1 MDEHSVESLAEV
13 FRCFICMEKLKDA
26 HLCPHCSKLC
36 CYTCIRRWLTE
47 QRSQC
52 PHCRASLHM
61 HELVNCRWVEEVT
74 QQLDTLQLAG
84 AVKGDAGEKEV
95 CSAHKEKLSVYCW
108 NCKQCICHQCA
119 LWGGTHSDHVFK
131 PLDEIYEQ
139 HVSQIKEE
147 FVRLRRRLAELISLV
162 QEVEKSVES
171 VRVAKDER
179 VHEIRHAVEHMI
191 SRLDAQLKS
200 KLLTLMA
207 QKNSLSQE
215 TEQLETVLKSV
226 EQQLNTSCKSE
237 LIVLSTD
244 ILRNMTDIQSKP
256 MASFVTAAVPADFPS
271 EIVPP
276 YDGST
281 FVMHNF
287 SVLQQRADP
296 VYSSALHMC
305 GLTWR
310 LKVYPDGNGVVRG
323 NYLSVFLELSA
334 GLPETSKYEYRVE
347 MIHQGSRDPS
357 KTIVREFASDFD
369 VGECWGYNRF
379 FRLDLLASEGYLN
392 TEHDTLILGFQV
404 RSPTFFQKCRDQMWC
419 INQLQ
424 TAQAQYITQINDL
437 KERLAIELSRNQATL
452 AVKTDAGD
460 LQIPMQEQIST
471 SSSVSTGVNVCPLMS
486 NVAASPL
493 LSPTYSLSSP
503 VQPPSSNFTS
513 ISNNEYMFSSLVNP
527 ADMSK
532 SENSIDTDTN
542 KSLEKSIDSEETIHG
557 SDQEASATRMKTKCS
572 KGTNVHEHDC
582 TQIEQAHRRQS
593 RIACSHPN
601 AHKCNYKAAVLLDS
615 YDASCEADSSSS
627 DNEIVSESHGEEAVA
642 GPSTSGALASAAL
655 EENSNDENDLEEET
669 VSEDIE
675 FQFASK
681 RAPRRQRLHS
691 WNTLSN
697 PAGAQKGNS
706 SNDRNNL
713 FEIPSDDDES
723 VLLRLLELQHQNPY
737 RNWGSN
743 STRETPKPN
752 EKQKNSHS
760 CRHSLLLSSLL
771 ANQCLGGATASQGD
785 PQLMPAST
793 TSPPFEFPTLSKI
806 MSSRK
811 KWENGNNCFR
821 LSDVEHPNNEPA
833 CATGY
838 LDPQYMLDHF
848 SAQPS
853 ASTGTYTMAPSNI
866 PEQGNSTSSQQHQRL
881 KKVEASG
888 DPSHASTSVFDG
900 IQGQNSSGNGNRPPG
915 FSVFDVIRD
924 QSSTG
929 DGIRGQGLSCEVN
942 HPTSTSS
949 FDGGQGSSGGSK
961 RAPGPSVFD
970 SIRDQGPSAYPD
982 APTVPSNDGAPK
994 GCGLWMPPQS
1004 HKPLPGPKPSWAIRH
1019 GAAKREHPIT
1029 SAHSEKI
1036 SLLIQSNLLHSDC
1049 EANDD
1054 SSATT
1059 SSSSSND
1066 SVCENTDVHDKK
1078 DE

>member
-1 MDEHSVESLAEV
+1 
-13 FRCFICMEKLKDA
+13 
-26 HLCPHCSKLC
+26 
-36 CYTCIRRWLTE
+36 
-47 QRSQC
+47 
-52 PHCRASLHM
+52 M

-74 QQLDTLQLAG
+74 QQLDTLQLVG
-84 AVKGDAGEKEV
+84 AVKGDAAEKEV
-95 CSAHKEKLSVYCW
+95 CKSHKEKLSVYCW
-108 NCKQCICHQCA
+108 NCKLCICHQCA

-131 PLDEIYEQ
+131 PLDEIYDQ

-226 EQQLNTSCKSE
+226 EQHLNTSCKSE

-244 ILRNMTDIQSKP
+244 ILRNMTEIQSKP

-296 VYSSALHMC
+296 VYSPALHVC

-452 AVKTDAGD
+452 AVKTDTGD
-460 LQIPMQEQIST
+460 LQIPIQEQMPT
-471 SSSVSTGVNVCPLMS
+471 SGSVSTGVNVCPLMS

-503 VQPPSSNFTS
+503 IQPPSSNFTS
-513 ISNNEYMFSSLVNP
+513 ISNNDYMIAPTTDL

-532 SENSIDTDTN
+532 SENSIDENIN

-557 SDQEASATRMKTKCS
+557 NDGEASGTRMKVKCA

-582 TQIEQAHRRQS
+582 TQIEQARRRQN
-593 RIACSHPN
+593 RMACGHSS

-627 DNEIVSESHGEEAVA
+627 DNEIVSECHGEDAA
-642 GPSTSGALASAAL
+642 ARPSTSGASASAVL

-669 VSEDIE
+669 VSDDIE

-681 RAPRRQRLHS
+681 HAPRRQRLHS
-691 WNTLSN
+691 WNSLSN
-697 PAGAQKGNS
+697 PAGGAQKGS
-706 SNDRNNL
+706 SSSGERSNL

-737 RNWGSN
+737 RNWGTNLASDA
-743 STRETPKPN
+743 TPN
-752 EKQKNSHS
+752 NDKQKNGHS

-771 ANQCLGGATASQGD
+771 ANQCMSG
-785 PQLMPAST
+785 PQSDQPTSST
-793 TSPPFEFPTLSKI
+793 TSPSLEFPTLSKI

-811 KWENGNNCFR
+811 KWENGSSTSNCFR
-821 LSDVEHPNNEPA
+821 LSDMERLHSEMA
-833 CATGY
+833 CASGY
-838 LDPQYMLDHF
+838 PDPPPPVSSYLTSDQF
-848 SAQPS
+848 SQ
-853 ASTGTYTMAPSNI
+853 STSSSIFTMAPSNNI
-866 PEQGNSTSSQQHQRL
+866 PEQQGSDSSSKQHQRL
-881 KKVEASG
+881 KKIESPGTLDGVL
-888 DPSHASTSVFDG
+888 PS
-900 IQGQNSSGNGNRPPG
+900 SSAY
-915 FSVFDVIRD
+915 
-924 QSSTG
+924 G
-929 DGIRGQGLSCEVN
+929 DGAAKI
-942 HPTSTSS
+942 
-949 FDGGQGSSGGSK
+949 
-961 RAPGPSVFD
+961 
-970 SIRDQGPSAYPD
+970 
-982 APTVPSNDGAPK
+982 DGAK
-994 GCGLWMPPQS
+994 GCSGLWMPPQSS
-1004 HKPLPGPKPSWAIRH
+1004 HKPLPGPKPSWAIR
-1019 GAAKREHPIT
+1019 AAKREHPVT
-1029 SAHSEKI
+1029 SAHSEKLA
-1036 SLLIQSNLLHSDC
+1036 LLMQSNLLHSDC

-1066 SVCENTDVHDKK
+1066 SVCENTDAAHAKK
-1078 DE
+1078 EE

>member
-1 MDEHSVESLAEV
+1 MMDEHSVESLAEV

-74 QQLDTLQLAG
+74 QQLDTLQLVG
-84 AVKGDAGEKEV
+84 AVKGDNTEKEL
-95 CSAHKEKLSVYCW
+95 CKAHKEKLTVFCW

-139 HVSQIKEE
+139 HVSQIKDE
-147 FVRLRRRLAELISLV
+147 FIRLRRRLSELISLV

-215 TEQLETVLKSV
+215 TEQLESVLKSV
-226 EQQLNTSCKSE
+226 EQQLNTCCKSE
-237 LIVLSTD
+237 LILLSNE
-244 ILRNMTDIQSKP
+244 LLQNMTEIQCKP

-287 SVLQQRADP
+287 SILQQRADP
-296 VYSSALHMC
+296 VYSPPLHVC

-392 TEHDTLILGFQV
+392 AERDTLILGFQV

-437 KERLAIELSRNQATL
+437 KERLAIELSRNQAALNNTRTE
-452 AVKTDAGD
+452 TDA
-460 LQIPMQEQIST
+460 QIVLPDHVPT
-471 SSSVSTGVNVCPLMS
+471 SVGASICSLMS
-486 NVAASPL
+486 TATVTSP
-493 LSPTYSLSSP
+493 LSPTFSVTSP
-503 VQPPSSNFTS
+503 LQPPLSTVSSL
-513 ISNNEYMFSSLVNP
+513 SNNEYLITSLNSTFE
-527 ADMSK
+527 ACK
-532 SENSIDTDTN
+532 CENSIDSEVAEP
-542 KSLEKSIDSEETIHG
+542 KSLEKSIDSEVAYGEPRALG
-557 SDQEASATRMKTKCS
+557 TRMKV
-572 KGTNVHEHDC
+572 KGNACHDC
-582 TQIEQAHRRQS
+582 SYEQNRGS
-593 RIACSHPN
+593 ACSH
-601 AHKCNYKAAVLLDS
+601 KCNLKDVVLLDS

-627 DNEIVSESHGEEAVA
+627 DNEAVSDVNNGEGRTRHCAH
-642 GPSTSGALASAAL
+642 L
-655 EENSNDENDLEEET
+655 EENSNDENDVDEET
-669 VSEDIE
+669 IGEDLDFSFI
-675 FQFASK
+675 SMS
-681 RAPRRQRLHS
+681 RPRRQRLHS
-691 WNTLSN
+691 WNSLTTPPLS
-697 PAGAQKGNS
+697 QKNFGS
-706 SNDRNNL
+706 SFERNL
-713 FEIPSDDDES
+713 LEMPSDDDEIA
-723 VLLRLLELQHQNPY
+723 LLRLLELQHQKPLRHCVANPVADLQKQ
-737 RNWGSN
+737 G
-743 STRETPKPN
+743 
-752 EKQKNSHS
+752 EKQKNGHS

-771 ANQCLGGATASQGD
+771 ANQCSSNAHNDQQSSIF
-785 PQLMPAST
+785 PPADL
-793 TSPPFEFPTLSKI
+793 PALSKI

-811 KWENGNNCFR
+811 KWESGANSCFK
-821 LSDVEHPNNEPA
+821 LNEIETSEQA
-833 CATGY
+833 CQAAC
-838 LDPQYMLDHF
+838 LDSPSTTSLLDQFPQPCSSK
-848 SAQPS
+848 SAFP
-853 ASTGTYTMAPSNI
+853 
-866 PEQGNSTSSQQHQRL
+866 STSATVAETDIHGKHQRL
-881 KKVEASG
+881 RKSEEKPLQG
-888 DPSHASTSVFDG
+888 ASTNEDPRKNCS
-900 IQGQNSSGNGNRPPG
+900 
-915 FSVFDVIRD
+915 
-924 QSSTG
+924 
-929 DGIRGQGLSCEVN
+929 
-942 HPTSTSS
+942 
-949 FDGGQGSSGGSK
+949 
-961 RAPGPSVFD
+961 
-970 SIRDQGPSAYPD
+970 
-982 APTVPSNDGAPK
+982 
-994 GCGLWMPPQS
+994 LWMAS
-1004 HKPLPGPKPSWAIRH
+1004 HKPLPGPKPNWTLLQ
-1019 GAAKREHPIT
+1019 GTAKREQPIT
-1029 SAHSEKI
+1029 SASSENKAFHSKANTHNSACDVNSELNI
-1036 SLLIQSNLLHSDC
+1036 TSSN
-1049 EANDD
+1049 
-1054 SSATT
+1054 
-1059 SSSSSND
+1059 SSSSSE
-1066 SVCENTDVHDKK
+1066 SSSASSKK
-1078 DE
+1078 SQE

>member
-1 MDEHSVESLAEV
+1 MNMDEHSVESLAEV

-74 QQLDTLQLAG
+74 QQLDTLQLVG
-84 AVKGDAGEKEV
+84 ATKEDSEKEQ
-95 CSAHKEKLSVYCW
+95 CKIHKEKLSVYCW
-108 NCKQCICHQCA
+108 NCKKCICHQCA

-147 FVRLRRRLAELISLV
+147 FVRLRRRLSELISLV

-215 TEQLETVLKSV
+215 TEQLETILKSV
-226 EQQLNTSCKSE
+226 EQQLNMSCKSE
-237 LIVLSTD
+237 LVSISNE
-244 ILRNMTDIQSKP
+244 ILQRMAEIQSKP

-296 VYSSALHMC
+296 VYSPPLSVC

-392 TEHDTLILGFQV
+392 TERDTLILGFQV

-424 TAQAQYITQINDL
+424 TAQAQYISQINDL
-437 KERLAIELSRNQATL
+437 KERLAIELSRNQAIVGNKTETVKMPDQTSSGNSCIPTTL
-452 AVKTDAGD
+452 AVCPLIGSMASPLISPT
-460 LQIPMQEQIST
+460 QVIST
-471 SSSVSTGVNVCPLMS
+471 SVTTSLS
-486 NVAASPL
+486 NFSPL
-493 LSPTYSLSSP
+493 PSNDCFVTVPMNSL
-503 VQPPSSNFTS
+503 
-513 ISNNEYMFSSLVNP
+513 E
-527 ADMSK
+527 AAK
-532 SENSIDTDTN
+532 CENSIDSEITT
-542 KSLEKSIDSEETIHG
+542 KSLEKSIDSEDTLLNEGPTYR
-557 SDQEASATRMKTKCS
+557 TRMRVKLLKNTE
-572 KGTNVHEHDC
+572 HEC
-582 TQIEQAHRRQS
+582 TQHELMCGRNSRTSCGRRS
-593 RIACSHPN
+593 
-601 AHKCNYKAAVLLDS
+601 HKCNFADAILLDS

-627 DNEIVSESHGEEAVA
+627 DNEVVSECSEHIANQ
-642 GPSTSGALASAAL
+642 SGCSLPGCSVV
-655 EENSNDENDLEEET
+655 EENSNDENDNEDET
-669 VSEDIE
+669 ISDDIE
-675 FQFASK
+675 FQFTSK
-681 RAPRRQRLHS
+681 RVPHRQRLHS

-697 PAGAQKGNS
+697 HSRSDRTLNS
-706 SNDRNNL
+706 CERNAMPD
-713 FEIPSDDDES
+713 IPSDDDES
-723 VLLRLLELQHQNPY
+723 ALLRLLELQHQNPHH
-737 RNWGSN
+737 NCSAK
-743 STRETPKPN
+743 SVADLPKHG
-752 EKQKNSHS
+752 HS

-771 ANQCLGGATASQGD
+771 ATQRMSGLVNDQHAVSTSVAS
-785 PQLMPAST
+785 P
-793 TSPPFEFPTLSKI
+793 EFPTLAKI
-806 MSSRK
+806 ISSRR
-811 KWENGNNCFR
+811 KWESGIDNTCFHHSDLNPQPGTSSDYAETPFPMLGP
-821 LSDVEHPNNEPA
+821 LSINSSSSSF
-833 CATGY
+833 G
-838 LDPQYMLDHF
+838 
-848 SAQPS
+848 S
-853 ASTGTYTMAPSNI
+853 ASGGKIKNLD
-866 PEQGNSTSSQQHQRL
+866 EFSSKEQHQRL
-881 KKVEASG
+881 KK
-888 DPSHASTSVFDG
+888 
-900 IQGQNSSGNGNRPPG
+900 N
-915 FSVFDVIRD
+915 
-924 QSSTG
+924 
-929 DGIRGQGLSCEVN
+929 EV
-942 HPTSTSS
+942 
-949 FDGGQGSSGGSK
+949 GGECS
-961 RAPGPSVFD
+961 RL
-970 SIRDQGPSAYPD
+970 
-982 APTVPSNDGAPK
+982 PSNAAEFSK
-994 GCGLWMPPQS
+994 TCSLWLSPS
-1004 HKPLPGPKPSWAIRH
+1004 RKPLVGPKPAWAIMQGR
-1019 GAAKREHPIT
+1019 KDT
-1029 SAHSEKI
+1029 SKSGNSGEDRNQTPGMEESNTSEMNSDNNESASSDKQ
-1036 SLLIQSNLLHSDC
+1036 SL
-1049 EANDD
+1049 
-1054 SSATT
+1054 
-1059 SSSSSND
+1059 
-1066 SVCENTDVHDKK
+1066 
-1078 DE
+1078 

>member
-74 QQLDTLQLAG
+74 QQLDTLQLVG
-84 AVKGDAGEKEV
+84 ATKDDNSEKEQ
-95 CSAHKEKLSVYCW
+95 CKTHKEKLSVYCW

-131 PLDEIYEQ
+131 PLDDIYEQ

-147 FVRLRRRLAELISLV
+147 FVRLRRRLSELISLV

-215 TEQLETVLKSV
+215 TEQLEAVLKSV
-226 EQQLNTSCKSE
+226 EQQLTTSCKSE
-237 LIVLSTD
+237 LVSTSNG
-244 ILRNMTDIQSKP
+244 ILQRMTEIQSKP

-296 VYSSALHMC
+296 VYSPPLNVC

-392 TEHDTLILGFQV
+392 TERDTLILGFQV

-424 TAQAQYITQINDL
+424 TAQAQYISQINDL
-437 KERLAIELSRNQATL
+437 KERLAIELSRNQAIVGGKPETTNL
-452 AVKTDAGD
+452 PQLCD
-460 LQIPMQEQIST
+460 QNCISNN
-471 SSSVSTGVNVCPLMS
+471 SVAPVLTVCPLMGS
-486 NVAASPL
+486 IASPL
-493 LSPTYSLSSP
+493 ISPTQSISTSVTTSLS
-503 VQPPSSNFTS
+503 N
-513 ISNNEYMFSSLVNP
+513 FSSLTTNDCFVTAPLNLEAP
-527 ADMSK
+527 K
-532 SENSIDTDTN
+532 SENSIDCEITPKTV
-542 KSLEKSIDSEETIHG
+542 EKSIDSEDSLLNDLHAYG
-557 SDQEASATRMKTKCS
+557 TRMKIKCPKTSQLEHECMQGDFACGKHNRSSCSHGNSHKCS
-572 KGTNVHEHDC
+572 FSDS
-582 TQIEQAHRRQS
+582 I
-593 RIACSHPN
+593 
-601 AHKCNYKAAVLLDS
+601 LLDS

-627 DNEIVSESHGEEAVA
+627 DNEVISECTEHSLN
-642 GPSTSGALASAAL
+642 PSSCNLVTHSVLD
-655 EENSNDENDLEEET
+655 ENSNDENDNEDET
-669 VSEDIE
+669 ISDDIVLH
-675 FQFASK
+675 FGSTK
-681 RAPRRQRLHS
+681 TVPRRQRLHS
-691 WNTLSN
+691 WNSVSN
-697 PAGAQKGNS
+697 HGRSDQILNPCS
-706 SNDRNNL
+706 ERSIMP
-713 FEIPSDDDES
+713 EIPSDDDETA
-723 VLLRLLELQHQNPY
+723 LLRLLELQHQNPHH
-737 RNWGSN
+737 NCTVKSGDL
-743 STRETPKPN
+743 PKQN
-752 EKQKNSHS
+752 ERQKHGHS

-771 ANQCLGGATASQGD
+771 ATQHLNGQGSDQHSASTAS
-785 PQLMPAST
+785 
-793 TSPPFEFPTLSKI
+793 EFPTLSKI

-811 KWENGNNCFR
+811 KWENGIGNSCFHHSD
-821 LSDVEHPNNEPA
+821 LSPQPGTSSDYAENPS
-833 CATGY
+833 Y
-838 LDPQYMLDHF
+838 LLDTF
-848 SAQPS
+848 SLNPTTS
-853 ASTGTYTMAPSNI
+853 TFSTSTGVKKKNADLF
-866 PEQGNSTSSQQHQRL
+866 SSKEHQRL
-881 KKVEASG
+881 KKSEISGDCSQMASG
-888 DPSHASTSVFDG
+888 TSEMTKSCSLWLSPS
-900 IQGQNSSGNGNRPPG
+900 R
-915 FSVFDVIRD
+915 
-924 QSSTG
+924 
-929 DGIRGQGLSCEVN
+929 
-942 HPTSTSS
+942 
-949 FDGGQGSSGGSK
+949 
-961 RAPGPSVFD
+961 
-970 SIRDQGPSAYPD
+970 
-982 APTVPSNDGAPK
+982 
-994 GCGLWMPPQS
+994 
-1004 HKPLPGPKPSWAIRH
+1004 KPLPGPKPSWALLQHR
-1019 GAAKREHPIT
+1019 KDVLKPVP
-1029 SAHSEKI
+1029 SAEDANET
-1036 SLLIQSNLLHSDC
+1036 LGN
-1049 EANDD
+1049 EETNVVTNENNDD
-1054 SSATT
+1054 SS
-1059 SSSSSND
+1059 S
-1066 SVCENTDVHDKK
+1066 KK
-1078 DE
+1078 